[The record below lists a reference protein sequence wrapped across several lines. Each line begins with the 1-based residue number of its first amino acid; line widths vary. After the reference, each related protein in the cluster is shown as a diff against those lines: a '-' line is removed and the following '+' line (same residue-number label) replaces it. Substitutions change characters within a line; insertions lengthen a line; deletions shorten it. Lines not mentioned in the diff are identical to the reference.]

1 MKKSILKFFLPL
13 VTIALAMISCSESN
27 DEEEEYANW
36 QSTNE
41 TYFDRLYATTKQ
53 KIEEGDT
60 SWKIIRSWALEN
72 DAATKPS
79 DYIIVHVEKEGN
91 TGIMPFYT
99 DSVRVH
105 YSGRLLPSTSYSNGF
120 VFDKSY
126 TGTFYE
132 ETAVPSQFLVSG
144 LVTGF
149 TTALLNMNLGDR
161 WKVYVPHQLGYG
173 AEASTTI
180 PAYSTLV
187 FDIDL
192 VGIYRAGTD
201 VPTWNAPSRLN
212 GWLLL
217 QKR

>member
-13 VTIALAMISCSESN
+13 VAIAFAMAACSEN
-27 DEEEEYANW
+27 DDSVEEFPDW

-41 TYFDRLYATTKQ
+41 TYYDRLYATTKQ
-53 KIEEGDT
+53 KIEDGDT
-60 SWKIIRSWALEN
+60 SWKIIRSWTLES
-72 DAATKPS
+72 DAATKPA
-79 DYIIVHVEKEGN
+79 DYIIAHVESEG
-91 TGIMPFYT
+91 TADVKPFYT

-105 YSGRLLPSTSYSNGF
+105 YSGHLLPSTSYTNGY

-161 WKVYVPHQLGYG
+161 WTVYVPYQLGYG
-173 AEASTTI
+173 TEATSSI

-192 VGIYRAGTD
+192 VGIYRAGAD
-201 VPTWNAPSRLN
+201 VPTWNAPALLS
-212 GWLLL
+212 GWMMW
-217 QKR
+217 KK